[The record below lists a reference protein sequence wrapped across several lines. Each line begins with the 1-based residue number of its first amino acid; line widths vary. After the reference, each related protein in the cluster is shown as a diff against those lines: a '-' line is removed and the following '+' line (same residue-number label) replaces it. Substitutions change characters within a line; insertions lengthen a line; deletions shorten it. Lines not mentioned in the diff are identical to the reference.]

1 MITSSLLPFNPAFM
15 SKAYQQIL
23 VLCLL
28 CARIGFAQYS
38 PEITQLLGKVKEASY
53 YDSTQVFNVGTQTIN
68 KIKDTKDEGAIAE
81 VYLDYGNYFYFVRDI
96 ERSKVYMKQAVEE
109 AKRTGNRHIEDLAN
123 IRLIFS
129 DYEQGFKEQPE
140 KEFESLLAH
149 SKKVKDDENTAEL
162 LNLMGVMAE
171 EKNQLQ
177 VATRL
182 YLEGLMFAETHNLSH
197 YPAVFM
203 NNLGLMKV
211 YTDQNDDALIDFQK
225 ALTLARKENDRRLI
239 NHIEINICLVYIL
252 KERVKEALVIF
263 QDVLDY
269 SRKNNHPRELSSAF
283 VNLGSAFLN
292 TGKPDMALSYMDS
305 AITVMGSHHMYF
317 ELTKAYLGKAEVLVS
332 LKRDKEAD
340 RNLVKVKELLE
351 KTGSLEDKASYYL
364 LSYRNEDA
372 RKNYKAALED
382 FVNYYKVKDSIQQNV
397 NGKIIQELQL
407 KFNVQKKEV
416 ELEKEKS
423 RSLMLEK
430 SNQEERY
437 IKWLAIA
444 SAGVILIVLIGI
456 ISLSYSRRLH
466 REQEQ
471 FSRQLIEK
479 VEDERSR
486 ISRDLHDDI
495 GQSLSIIKSQI
506 SAKADKES
514 PVHFEHALGRVIEQ
528 TRQISKTL
536 YPSYLEKIGL
546 TRSVAQLME
555 SIQAATGIEC
565 SFEIVG
571 AIEQVPVA
579 VKTHIYRIIQEC
591 TNNTI
596 KHAEATALK
605 VSIVESGDEFQ
616 MVYQDNGKGISAK
629 ETNGMGLLSIRERA
643 KIING
648 FVNIDDKTQKGFKL
662 VIKFKAKV

>member
-1 MITSSLLPFNPAFM
+1 MV
-15 SKAYQQIL
+15 KACRQLL
-23 VLCLL
+23 VLCIL
-28 CARIGFAQYS
+28 CSHIGYAQYS
-38 PEITQLLGKVKEASY
+38 PEVSQLLRKVKEASY
-53 YDSTQVFNVGTQTIN
+53 YDSTQVFNEGMQTIN
-68 KIKDTKDEGAIAE
+68 KVKGTKDEGAIAE
-81 VYLDYGNYFYFVRDI
+81 VYLHYGNYFYFVRDM
-96 ERSKVYMKQAVEE
+96 ERSKSYMKQALGE
-109 AKRTGNRHIEDLAN
+109 ARRTNNRHIEDLAN

-129 DYEQGFKEQPE
+129 DYEQGFKEHAE
-140 KEFESLLAH
+140 REFESLLAH
-149 SKKVKDDENTAEL
+149 SKKVKDHENTAEL

-177 VATRL
+177 EATRL

-211 YTDQNDDALIDFQK
+211 YTDQNDDALIDFNK
-225 ALTLARKENDRRLI
+225 ALALATKENDRRLM
-239 NHIEINICLVYIL
+239 NHIEINICLVHIL
-252 KERVKEALVIF
+252 KDKVKEALVIF

-269 SRKNNHPRELSSAF
+269 SKKNNHPRELSSAF

-305 AITVMGSHHMYF
+305 AIIVMGNHHMYL
-317 ELTKAYLGKAEVLVS
+317 ELTKAYLGKAEVLES
-332 LKRDKEAD
+332 LKRGKEVDKTLAQ
-340 RNLVKVKELLE
+340 VKALLD
-351 KTGSLEDKASYYL
+351 KTGNLEDKASYYL
-364 LSYRNEDA
+364 LAYRNDND
-372 RKNYKAALED
+372 RKNYKAALD
-382 FVNYYKVKDSIQQNV
+382 NFVDYYKVKDSIQQTV

-456 ISLSYSRRLH
+456 ISLAYSRRLR

-506 SAKADKES
+506 SKQADKGS
-514 PVHFEHALGRVIEQ
+514 PAHFEIELGRVIEQ
-528 TRQISKTL
+528 TRQISKNL

-555 SIQAATGIEC
+555 SIQAAAGIEC
-565 SFEIVG
+565 SFEI
-571 AIEQVPVA
+571 AAEIEQVPVA

-596 KHAEATALK
+596 RHAGATALK
-605 VSIVESGDEFQ
+605 VSIAESGDEFQ
-616 MVYQDNGKGISAK
+616 MIYQDNGKGIGNK

-648 FVNIDDKTQKGFKL
+648 FVNIDDKPQKGFKL
-662 VIKFKAKV
+662 VLKFKAKYESA